1 VKATYAT
8 TCKDNQ
14 LVWCRV
20 PLLEGTVVI
29 FNQSLALN
37 SHLKG
42 QHENLNHHYIQ
53 LSVLS
58 NAGGL
63 PLQERTSNGV
73 DGTCPFCPLEATW
86 PKITA
91 AKTVEVN
98 ICSTATSTI
107 WHRSRKWGT
116 PSIWLSIMI
125 ILLQTLT
132 KMAPLSMS
140 FMDPCGDLINLHD
153 VDSYDDDTSTV
164 VNDAILDDFLFW
176 EDAFKNM

>member
-1 VKATYAT
+1 M
-8 TCKDNQ
+8 
-14 LVWCRV
+14 
-20 PLLEGTVVI
+20 VI

-98 ICSTATSTI
+98 ICSHSN
-107 WHRSRKWGT
+107 
-116 PSIWLSIMI
+116 
-125 ILLQTLT
+125 
-132 KMAPLSMS
+132 
-140 FMDPCGDLINLHD
+140 INYLAQVKEVGNSLHLALY
-153 VDSYDDDTSTV
+153 YDHLAANSHKDGSTV
-164 VNDAILDDFLFW
+164 HVLYGS
-176 EDAFKNM
+176 MR